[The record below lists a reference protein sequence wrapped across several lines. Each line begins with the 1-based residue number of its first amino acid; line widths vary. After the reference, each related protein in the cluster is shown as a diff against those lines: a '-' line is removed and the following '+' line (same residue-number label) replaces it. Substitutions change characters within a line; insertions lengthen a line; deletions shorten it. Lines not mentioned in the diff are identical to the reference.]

1 MQEKEELY
9 SEHVAAG
16 KRKYFIDLKQNSNG
30 DKYIQISESRRN
42 QNGGFDRSRILLY
55 EEDFEKFNEAL
66 HKVMEKA
73 R

>member
-1 MQEKEELY
+1 MENKEELY

-16 KRKYFIDLKQNSNG
+16 KRKYFIDLKQNSHG

-42 QNGGFDRSRILLY
+42 QDGGFDRSRILLY

-66 HKVMEKA
+66 LKVMDKA
-73 R
+73 K